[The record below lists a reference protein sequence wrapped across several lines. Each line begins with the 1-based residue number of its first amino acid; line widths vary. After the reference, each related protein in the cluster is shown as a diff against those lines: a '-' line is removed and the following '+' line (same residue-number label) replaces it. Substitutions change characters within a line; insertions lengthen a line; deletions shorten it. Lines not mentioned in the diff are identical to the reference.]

1 MEQWPLVEAD
11 MHEVYGIDLSEPL
24 LLRQR
29 SWRWFRIRLWGLLS
43 AESRISRRFQP
54 PEPKSSRTPRR

>member
-1 MEQWPLVEAD
+1 

-43 AESRISRRFQP
+43 AESRTSRHFRP
-54 PEPKSSRTPRR
+54 PEPKGPRTPRR